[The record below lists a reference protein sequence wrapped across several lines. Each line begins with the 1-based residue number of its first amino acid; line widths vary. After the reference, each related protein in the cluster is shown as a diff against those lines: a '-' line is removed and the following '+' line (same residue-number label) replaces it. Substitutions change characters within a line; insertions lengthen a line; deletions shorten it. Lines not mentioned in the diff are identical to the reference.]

1 MGRQWL
7 QKNKTITANKKA
19 KITTKL
25 VREITIAAKTY
36 PTFKPAKGLKDRVA
50 E

>member
-7 QKNKTITANKKA
+7 QKNKEINANKRA

-25 VREITIAAKTY
+25 VRE
-36 PTFKPAKGLKDRVA
+36 
-50 E
+50 